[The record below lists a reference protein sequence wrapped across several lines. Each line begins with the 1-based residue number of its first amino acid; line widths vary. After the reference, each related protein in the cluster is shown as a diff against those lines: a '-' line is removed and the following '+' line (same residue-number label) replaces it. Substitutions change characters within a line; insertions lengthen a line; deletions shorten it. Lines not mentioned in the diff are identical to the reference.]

1 MSFQVTDA
9 FVLQFTGNVR
19 LLAQQVDSRLR
30 GTILEQ
36 EIPAEGGYFEQIGQA
51 PARKRQSRHA
61 DSPLMNTPHA
71 RRRIAP
77 YDYEW
82 GELVDQLDKVKMLI
96 DPVSGYAQAAAAAM
110 NRAVDDEIIAGFF
123 GTAYTGHTGSTAVTW
138 PNGNSEVTPTLPAG
152 LQIAVN
158 DTSYGNVSGNTGLT
172 VGKLI
177 KAKMT
182 LLAAEGDT
190 TEEHYIAVNGAQLGN
205 LLATTE
211 ATNADYNT
219 VKALVRGEIDTF
231 LGFKFIHSERLLLN
245 GSGYTRVPAWRKSGM
260 GLGIAKDMEARVAER
275 ADKGF
280 AWYVYAMES
289 IGASRLEEN
298 KIVEIICA

>member
-9 FVLQFTGNVR
+9 FVLQFTGNVQ
-19 LLAQQVDSRLR
+19 LLAQQMDSRLR
-30 GTILEQ
+30 GCVIEQ
-36 EIPAEGGYFEQIGQA
+36 EIPAEGGYIEQIGQTA
-51 PARKRQSRHA
+51 ARKVQARHG

-77 YDYEW
+77 YDYDW
-82 GELVDQLDKVKMLI
+82 GELTDKLDMVRMLI
-96 DPVSGYAQAAAAAM
+96 DPTSAYAQAAAAAM
-110 NRAVDDEIIAGFF
+110 SRAIDDEVLNAFF
-123 GTAYTGHTGSTAVTW
+123 GVAYTGHTGSTSVTW
-138 PNGNSEVTPTLPAG
+138 PNGNSETTPTLPAG
-152 LQIAVN
+152 LQIAVG

-172 VGKLI
+172 IGKLI

-211 ATNADYNT
+211 VTNSDYNS
-219 VKALVRGEIDTF
+219 VKALVNGTIDTF
-231 LGFKFIHSERLLLN
+231 MGFKFIHSERLLTN

-260 GLGIAKDMEARVAER
+260 GLGIAKDMETMVDRR
-275 ADKGF
+275 GDKRF
-280 AWYVYAMES
+280 AWYIYADES